1 MNTQSSWKRWA
12 VGGAAALA
20 LTAGAIWTVDQVS
33 AADVVS
39 NVSNFAQSQ
48 GIMTPQLAQWSEL
61 QQGNGGP
68 RGGRGMDGPGLMGR
82 QGWFG
87 EDQATYLADA
97 LGITVEELEA
107 AQVSARDA
115 AIDQAVTDGKLTQEQ
130 ADQLKEGDR
139 PAMPF
144 FGGNNADHEALLA
157 DALGITVAELDAA
170 KAEAQAAALAQAVT
184 DGDLTQEEADLLTA
198 RQAFNVYQQE
208 QRQAELA
215 AALEQAVTDGAL
227 TQEQADLLLENLKNG
242 FGPGMRGGFGMGD
255 FGPGMRGNDGPGM
268 RGDFGGDRG
277 HGRGPGA
284 PDRQQQP
291 DDSQTTPES
300 ETTPQSQS
308 FSSL

>member
-1 MNTQSSWKRWA
+1 MSTQSSWKRWA

-39 NVSNFAQSQ
+39 NVSNFAQRQ
-48 GIMTPQLAQWSEL
+48 GIMTPQLAQWTQV

-68 RGGRGMDGPGLMGR
+68 RGGRGMDGPGMMGP
-82 QGWFG
+82 QGMFG

-115 AIDQAVTDGKLTQEQ
+115 AIDQAVTDGKLTEEQ
-130 ADQLKEGDR
+130 ADQLKESDR
-139 PAMPF
+139 PMLPF
-144 FGGNNADHEALLA
+144 FGRNNADHEALLA
-157 DALGITVAELDAA
+157 DALGITVEALDAA

-184 DGDLTQEEADLLTA
+184 DGELTQEEADLLTA
-198 RQAFNVYQQE
+198 RQAFTAYQQE

-227 TQEQADLLLENLKNG
+227 TQEQADLLLENLQSG

-255 FGPGMRGNDGPGM
+255 FGPGMRGSDGPGM
-268 RGDFGGDRG
+268 RGDFGGGRG

-284 PDRQQQP
+284 PDRQSPP
-291 DDSQTTPES
+291 DDSQSTPES